1 MKFID
6 YLKTYH
12 TNIRQELGELQE
24 VEEIGILQPLL
35 RQIRLRWRQRDG
47 EVADRLALPVEE
59 IAFNPHGVTVRH
71 QARSSVLAAYQHRQE
86 KTTQIRSMLLK
97 TTFFDNAL

>member
-1 MKFID
+1 MKFFD

-59 IAFNPHGVTVRH
+59 IAFNPHGEY
-71 QARSSVLAAYQHRQE
+71 RSASGTLQRLGRVPA
-86 KTTQIRSMLLK
+86 
-97 TTFFDNAL
+97 